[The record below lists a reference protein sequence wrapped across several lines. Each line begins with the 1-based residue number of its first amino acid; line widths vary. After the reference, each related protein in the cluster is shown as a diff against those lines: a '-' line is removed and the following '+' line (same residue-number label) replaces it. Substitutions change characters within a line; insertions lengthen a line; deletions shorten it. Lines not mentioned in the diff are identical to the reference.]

1 MKKRF
6 LSALCALA
14 LGASLT
20 APAFAQTT
28 YAVSLSAEEAGSDV
42 PTLLTIPAQTP
53 AAVGEEPARI
63 VIAAPSAGA
72 AVEIAVTGD
81 AQKADVFLLESDGT
95 YTTAEDTVMG
105 GGSVCTMLPT
115 ASATVILLQ
124 KPPFTDV
131 SRSAW
136 YYSGVAYAYHNS
148 LMSGTSAAKFAPNGK
163 TDRAM
168 LATILW
174 RSAGQPT
181 ASGSF
186 KDVSAGKYYAAAAA
200 WMNSTGIMTGSG
212 SGNFNPGGTLSREQL
227 AVTLYRYARH
237 CGKTVDRRA
246 DLSAYSDGAKVSS
259 WAKDAMSWAVAEGLI
274 SGSSGNKLN
283 AGGSA
288 SRAQLA
294 TILMRYFAQ

>member
-1 MKKRF
+1 MKRHLF
-6 LSALCALA
+6 RICCALCAA
-14 LGASLT
+14 AVLT
-20 APAFAQTT
+20 GTAFAQTHT
-28 YAVSLSAEEAGSDV
+28 VTLSAEEAGGDV
-42 PTLLTIPAQTP
+42 PTLLSVPAQTP
-53 AAVGEEPARI
+53 AAPGEEPDRI
-63 VIAAPSAGA
+63 LISAPVENA
-72 AVEIAVTGD
+72 AVEIPVTGKAAD
-81 AQKADVFLLESDGT
+81 ADVLFLNSDGT
-95 YTTAEDTVMG
+95 YTAAEDTVIN
-105 GGSVCTMLPT
+105 SSTVCTMLPKT
-115 ASATVILLQ
+115 DATVILLQ
-124 KPPFTDV
+124 KPPFTDI

-174 RSAGQPT
+174 RSAGQPA

-186 KDVSAGKYYAAAAA
+186 KDVSAGKYYANAAA

-237 CGKTVDRRA
+237 CGKNVDRRA